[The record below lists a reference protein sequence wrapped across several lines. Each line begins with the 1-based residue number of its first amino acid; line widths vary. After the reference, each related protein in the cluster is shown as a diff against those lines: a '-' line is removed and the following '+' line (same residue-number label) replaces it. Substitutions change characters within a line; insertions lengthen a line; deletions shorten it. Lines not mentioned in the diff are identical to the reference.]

1 MRSDPLCEDF
11 PVDLGLVGKKA
22 IVTGASKGLG
32 RAIAEELATEGADLA
47 ICARHQDELE
57 TVAAELR
64 ASGRKIHAQA
74 ADVTDPEQIKDFVAR
89 SAQTLGGIDILV
101 NNAGAARPGTFE
113 TLTDEDWKIDLDVK
127 LFSMVRFSRE
137 VLPHMRARGG
147 GRIININ
154 AVLGRSPDPGLFATS
169 VNRAACISL
178 SKTLAIELGPDTILV
193 NSVNIGSVL
202 TPNWENIRRR
212 RAPDVSAEEFFA
224 RAAEGIPVRRFGRP
238 DEVAGIVAFLASER
252 ASYITGASIDVAGGA
267 GGHI

>member
-1 MRSDPLCEDF
+1 VE
-11 PVDLGLVGKKA
+11 LGLSGKKA
-22 IVTGASKGLG
+22 VVTGATKGIG
-32 RAIAEELATEGADLA
+32 RAIAEELAREGADVA
-47 ICARHQDELE
+47 ICARHDDEL
-57 TVAAELR
+57 VAAADAIRGL
-64 ASGRKIHAQA
+64 GRTVHAQVT
-74 ADVTDPEQIKDFVAR
+74 DVTDAQQVKDFIAR
-89 SAQTLGGIDILV
+89 SAVSLGGIDILV

-127 LFSMVRFSRE
+127 LFSMVRCTRE

-154 AVLGRSPDPGLFATS
+154 AILGRSPDPALFATS

-178 SKTLAIELGPDTILV
+178 SKTLAIELGPDNILV

-202 TPNWENIRRR
+202 TPNWDNIRRR
-212 RAPDVSAEEFFA
+212 RAPGIPAEDFFA
-224 RAAEGIPVRRFGRP
+224 RAAEGIPVKRFGRP
-238 DEVAGIVAFLASER
+238 DEVAGIVAFLAGDR

>member
-1 MRSDPLCEDF
+1 VE
-11 PVDLGLVGKKA
+11 LGLSGKKA
-22 IVTGASKGLG
+22 VVTGATKGIG
-32 RAIAEELATEGADLA
+32 RAIAEELAREGADVA
-47 ICARHQDELE
+47 ICARHDDEL
-57 TVAAELR
+57 VAAGDAIR
-64 ASGRKIHAQA
+64 ALGRTVHAQVT
-74 ADVTDPEQIKDFVAR
+74 DVTDAQQVKDFIAR
-89 SAQTLGGIDILV
+89 SAVSLGGIDILV

-127 LFSMVRFSRE
+127 LFSMVRCTRE

-154 AVLGRSPDPGLFATS
+154 AILGRSPDPALFATS

-178 SKTLAIELGPDTILV
+178 SKTLAIELGPDNILV

-202 TPNWENIRRR
+202 TPNWDNIRRR
-212 RAPDVSAEEFFA
+212 RAPGIPAEDFFA
-224 RAAEGIPVRRFGRP
+224 RAAEGIPVKRFGRP
-238 DEVAGIVAFLASER
+238 DEVAGIVAFLAGDR